1 MSSRKITVKGL
12 EFKGR
17 GQHGDF
23 RFMLKDSAYVRY
35 IFFMADNVQS
45 SLDKDD
51 YPGAGTASLR
61 PYLAVH
67 MVNPRAF
74 NIPTGWSVLT
84 NGFDKLGPEEQAIID
99 LHFEQALLVIYE
111 NKQIDTL
118 VFPCDPNNDY
128 LIGNGVF
135 EFAIEVRTYISAK
148 IWAISTIDFDSPPIT
163 KSHTEL
169 HNEMKLYETYMKTL
183 MQAAK
188 ERQKREFL
196 ASASSKRARGRT
208 GTLG

>member
-1 MSSRKITVKGL
+1 
-12 EFKGR
+12 
-17 GQHGDF
+17 
-23 RFMLKDSAYVRY
+23 
-35 IFFMADNVQS
+35 MADNVQS

-61 PYLAVH
+61 PYLAAH

-84 NGFDKLGPEEQAIID
+84 NGFDKLGPSEQAIID
-99 LHFEQALLVIYE
+99 LHFELALLVIYE

-118 VFPCDPNNDY
+118 VFSCDPNNDY

-135 EFAIEVRTYISAK
+135 DFAIDVRTYISAK
-148 IWAISTIDFDSPPIT
+148 IWAISTTDFDSPPTT

-169 HNEMKLYETYMKTL
+169 HDEMKLYETYMKTL
-183 MQAAK
+183 IDQEK
-188 ERQKREFL
+188 KRRQL
-196 ASASSKRARGRT
+196 LSSASKRGRT
-208 GTLG
+208 NTLH